1 MKFEYKFPWIENLD
15 LERNASFYFQ
25 SMAFISFLGSS
36 LYILMV
42 RQVNNFLKEPRERR
56 LGLLPLIW
64 SQSACCWALQDLG
77 WGGAGGPP
85 GGVARGVAC
94 SRGRPAGLS
103 AELRWPVQPRFA
115 AARFA
120 AGGCSSGGR
129 CGMLVD
135 SPRLRSLRL
144 APAKPTR
151 PGRGGTSAMLL
162 LRSPASQPRGSKG
175 KTLVLAGE
183 AAVHPRSSG
192 GRLRIASP
200 PASATHITP
209 APPAQGARESG
220 DHGGEGANRTPRMD
234 ARTWRLSWRYLLL
247 LALLG
252 STRSEGVES
261 CEEVRKLFQWRLGGA
276 VKGLPYTPRAGTRS
290 WLVDRAV

>member
-1 MKFEYKFPWIENLD
+1 M
-15 LERNASFYFQ
+15 
-25 SMAFISFLGSS
+25 
-36 LYILMV
+36 
-42 RQVNNFLKEPRERR
+42 
-56 LGLLPLIW
+56 
-64 SQSACCWALQDLG
+64 
-77 WGGAGGPP
+77 
-85 GGVARGVAC
+85 ARGVAC
-94 SRGRPAGLS
+94 SRGRPARLS
-103 AELRWPVQPRFA
+103 AELRWRVQPRFA

-120 AGGCSSGGR
+120 VGGCSSGGR

-209 APPAQGARESG
+209 APPARGARESG

-234 ARTWRLSWRYLLL
+234 ARTWRLSWRCLLL

-252 STRSEGVES
+252 STRSESVES